1 MVKYLSHINRKDPPC
16 GKAGIMF
23 RRKKEDELYFWVSL
37 GLMLLANLLSFQVSR
52 FFTRGLFHHDLT
64 LPADTA
70 VPFLPQTIIIYF
82 GCFAVWFLY
91 YRFIAGLPRERAD
104 RFFCSNVLGKAVC
117 LLFFLFLPT
126 TMARPDVSGPSFWE
140 FAMRFLY
147 SVDTPDNLFPSLH
160 CMISWLCWA
169 GIRGDRDVSFRVRA
183 AALLMAL
190 LVCVSTLTVRQHVIA
205 DVIAGIIL
213 AEIAY
218 LLAGVPALRGAYGR
232 LADRIV
238 RLFPPLFGSGT
249 KKP

>member
-1 MVKYLSHINRKDPPC
+1 
-16 GKAGIMF
+16 MF

-52 FFTRGLFHHDLT
+52 LFTQGLFHHDLT

-104 RFFCSNVLGKAVC
+104 RFFCSNV
-117 LLFFLFLPT
+117 
-126 TMARPDVSGPSFWE
+126 
-140 FAMRFLY
+140 Y

-205 DVIAGIIL
+205 DVIAGIVL

-238 RLFPPLFGSGT
+238 RLFPPLFDRGT